1 MGRDVSH
8 LPLLGAGRLGEGVQR
23 DLEEEASGLTK
34 RKTCSRVLIGR
45 LHVKAHEGHRSELQ
59 TKASQADFLPPLEL
73 CTHCQCPELK

>member
-23 DLEEEASGLTK
+23 DLEEEASGLTE

-59 TKASQADFLPPLEL
+59 QGFPSRLSATTGALYTLSVS
-73 CTHCQCPELK
+73 